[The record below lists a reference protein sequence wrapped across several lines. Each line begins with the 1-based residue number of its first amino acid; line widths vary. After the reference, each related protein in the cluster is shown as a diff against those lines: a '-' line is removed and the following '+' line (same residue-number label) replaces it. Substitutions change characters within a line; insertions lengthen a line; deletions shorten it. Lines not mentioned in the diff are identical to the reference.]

1 MVLIVARKGALS
13 EDRESAAADVAELRA
28 LVQDGVKTRRVSVH
42 DVSKSRER
50 VGAEGWHGSMAVM
63 PPPMAKHRL
72 GSPIKQ
78 VIAAMF
84 GNLGTVN
91 TGMMFGFSAVTIPQL
106 KQPDSFIQI
115 TPDQASWIASLSSVA
130 TPFGCLLS
138 GSLLDALGRKRTI
151 TLSLAPMIIGWYL
164 MSAATAVYMIYI
176 GRLLMGLGSGMLG
189 SPARVYTGEI
199 TQPHLRG
206 MLAAVASVGV
216 SFGVS
221 LQYLIGSFLPWYWLA
236 FINGCIPT
244 VAFISAFFLP
254 ESPQFLINKG
264 RTEEARAALRKVRG
278 ASCDVDD
285 ELQDLIDFVNKS
297 AAKNATSEPAKTS
310 VLSEVLKPAALKPF
324 TILALYFLLLQFS
337 GLNPVT
343 FYAVE
348 IIQESGA
355 NMNKYAATIILGL
368 VRLGFTVISC
378 ILMRRLGRRPMTFM
392 SSVGCGLTMVGL
404 GSYMYMGEQWAA
416 EGKEKSATWIPI
428 LNLFVFMT
436 ASTMGY
442 LTVPWVMIGEVYPS
456 KVRGIMGGLTTFVG
470 HFCIFLVVKTFPL
483 FQSISKFGTFIFY
496 GVVSLLATI
505 FFYLFL
511 PETQG
516 RTLQEIEDYFSG
528 RTKTL
533 GPSKDTTNNNNV
545 KKTSM
550 SGP

>member
-1 MVLIVARKGALS
+1 MMAPDTRVLMAPASRVLFYVTPENGSKTENGAGAAFYIPELDIRGKFSLQEGISSYSAELIAILQATFTLATIRQKDIIIFSDSQAAITALS
-13 EDRESAAADVAELRA
+13 NVYNY
-28 LVQDGVKTRRVSVH
+28 
-42 DVSKSRER
+42 SK
-50 VGAEGWHGSMAVM
+50 GEGI
-63 PPPMAKHRL
+63 PFNLYRL
-72 GSPIKQ
+72 NFK
-78 VIAAMF
+78 AF
-84 GNLGTVN
+84 GNYL
-91 TGMMFGFSAVTIPQL
+91 
-106 KQPDSFIQI
+106 I
-115 TPDQASWIASLSSVA
+115 TDLVHNQFA
-130 TPFGCLLS
+130 C
-138 GSLLDALGRKRTI
+138 
-151 TLSLAPMIIGWYL
+151 
-164 MSAATAVYMIYI
+164 
-176 GRLLMGLGSGMLG
+176 
-189 SPARVYTGEI
+189 
-199 TQPHLRG
+199 HLT
-206 MLAAVASVGV
+206 
-216 SFGVS
+216 GVS